1 MVCVAL
7 KGKPIMGIIHKPF
20 TEITSWA
27 WVGKGMSDDLKQKKV
42 KNKYFPI
49 ILFQQFYFRVSIQDK
64 VIK

>member
-42 KNKYFPI
+42 NK
-49 ILFQQFYFRVSIQDK
+49 
-64 VIK
+64 